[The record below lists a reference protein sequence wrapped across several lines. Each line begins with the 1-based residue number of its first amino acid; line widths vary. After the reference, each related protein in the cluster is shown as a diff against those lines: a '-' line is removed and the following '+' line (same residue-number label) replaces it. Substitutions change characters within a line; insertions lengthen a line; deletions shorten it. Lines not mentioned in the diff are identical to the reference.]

1 MTSARRKSPSS
12 GKEKFFD
19 RFRSENRMEDH
30 LLKPPFLN
38 RHLASHC
45 TRKNS
50 QTSSKWKR
58 NQQNN
63 PEAKKI
69 IHVGHNEMKWK
80 CPGPKIL
87 LLKAPEVDLYFYGHM
102 WPLEIFQK
110 KKKGGGDF
118 EKYAWQKV
126 FGMETLYS

>member
-1 MTSARRKSPSS
+1 
-12 GKEKFFD
+12 
-19 RFRSENRMEDH
+19 MEDH

-45 TRKNS
+45 SRKNS

-110 KKKGGGDF
+110 KKKGGGGRIS
-118 EKYAWQKV
+118 KNMLGKKCLAWKRYV
-126 FGMETLYS
+126 VDMETLNFLDQDMTNYIVAR